1 MLAIP
6 ARPGDNPMMLL
17 SLATLCDTL
26 AQATPNAGQDRTM
39 LIWAVVAFGLA
50 LLLLV
55 VEAFMP
61 SGGVIGA
68 LAGVC
73 AIVGIVLFFRF
84 DTTWGLASMAITLLA
99 LPFLIAGLIWVWP
112 NTMVGRALTL
122 HEEQKPVRAAD
133 GGPEDGTIVV
143 GLEGTA
149 ETDLRPVGACRL
161 NGRRVDC
168 FAVAGVI
175 KAGTAVRV
183 WAVQGGTIKVK
194 PVTPT
199 KG

>member
-1 MLAIP
+1 VLANP
-6 ARPGDNPMMLL
+6 APPGNNPLMLL
-17 SLATLCDTL
+17 SFATFCDTL
-26 AQATPNAGQDRTM
+26 AQAAPNAGQDRTM

-84 DTTWGLASMAITLLA
+84 DTTWGLASMAVTLLA

-112 NTMVGRALTL
+112 NTIVGRALTL
-122 HEEQKPVRAAD
+122 NDEQKPVRSED
-133 GGPEDGTIVV
+133 GGPEEGTIVV

-175 KAGTAVRV
+175 EAGTAVRV

-194 PVTPT
+194 PVTPPQ
-199 KG
+199 G